1 MLSIIITIL
10 VISGILYF
18 IFKNISQQEKW
29 SGKEEPMDKD
39 FVSDDENNEEISD
52 EIENFDKLFFE
63 ETKKGETYQHF
74 LSLSSIRD
82 CSLIRGLLQ
91 VEGIPTYTE
100 GEHMN
105 SIYGGISGTMNAVV
119 AIKLYILS
127 RDYDKAYEIVKD
139 YVNEKIQ
146 RITRDGEENRNSNIR
161 SGILV
166 YLAGA
171 PVSVGQESLGI
182 VVLPKAEQNN

>member
-1 MLSIIITIL
+1 M
-10 VISGILYF
+10 
-18 IFKNISQQEKW
+18 
-29 SGKEEPMDKD
+29 
-39 FVSDDENNEEISD
+39 SDIKS
-52 EIENFDKLFFE
+52 
-63 ETKKGETYQHF
+63 
-74 LSLSSIRD
+74 RD

-91 VEGIPTYTE
+91 VEGISTYTE

-166 YLAGA
+166 FLSGT
-171 PVSVGQESLGI
+171 PVNVGQESLGI
-182 VVLPKAEQNN
+182 VVLPKVEENN

>member
-1 MLSIIITIL
+1 MLSIIITVLI
-10 VISGILYF
+10 IFGIIYF
-18 IFKNISQQEKW
+18 IFINISQQEKW
-29 SGKEEPMDKD
+29 SDTEEPMDKE
-39 FVSDDENNEEISD
+39 FICEDELKEEISD

-82 CSLIRGLLQ
+82 CSFIRGLLQ
-91 VEGIPTYTE
+91 VEGISTYTE

-127 RDYDKAYEIVKD
+127 KDYDKAYEIVKD
-139 YVNEKIQ
+139 FINEKIQ
-146 RITRDGEENRNSNIR
+146 RITNDDENKKSNMA
-161 SGILV
+161 SVALV
-166 YLAGA
+166 FLSST
-171 PVSVGQESLGI
+171 PVNVGQKSLGI
-182 VVLPKAEQNN
+182 VVLPKVEENN

>member
-18 IFKNISQQEKW
+18 IFKNISHQEKW

-74 LSLSSIRD
+74 LSLSSIRN
-82 CSLIRGLLQ
+82 CTLIRGLLQ
-91 VEGIPTYTE
+91 VEGISTYTE

-119 AIKLYILS
+119 AIKLYILTK
-127 RDYDKAYEIVKD
+127 DYDKAYEIVKD
-139 YVNEKIQ
+139 YINEKIQ
-146 RITRDGEENRNSNIR
+146 RITNNDENNKSNMASVALVFL
-161 SGILV
+161 SGT
-166 YLAGA
+166 
-171 PVSVGQESLGI
+171 PVNVGQESLGI
-182 VVLPKAEQNN
+182 VVLPKVEENN

>member
-1 MLSIIITIL
+1 MLSIIIIIL
-10 VISGILYF
+10 NISAILWF

-29 SGKEEPMDKD
+29 SGKEEPMD
-39 FVSDDENNEEISD
+39 EEYATEIENEEELVE

-63 ETKKGETYQHF
+63 ETKKGEPYQHF
-74 LSLSSIRD
+74 LSLSSIKD
-82 CSLIRGLLQ
+82 CSLLRGLLQ

-127 RDYDKAYEIVKD
+127 KDYDKAYEIVKD
-139 YVNEKIQ
+139 YINEKIR
-146 RITRDGEENRNSNIR
+146 RISKDSEENRKSNIV
-161 SGILV
+161 SGALV
-166 YLAGA
+166 FLAGA

-182 VVLPKAEQNN
+182 VVLPKAEQEN